1 MGATQT
7 GDVVFEPK
15 VWNDH
20 INAYFDRKMGIGQ
33 LALMDKTLEAEGSG
47 ETKNFPY
54 FKAIGDAQEPAQDE
68 GLEVEPLKD
77 DSFSVTVKEIG
88 KAVGWKDKSIK
99 KSAASRAKQ
108 EAEAQSQIARVL
120 AEKVD
125 KDLITTINAGGAS
138 TPGYVA
144 TTAAET
150 CSIAKLIESKIT
162 AFGDKSN
169 DAVACAMHSH
179 DYLRML
185 TNGDAGFLKADAND
199 PFWNAPGFMGR
210 IGGMALFVLDTM
222 PAVVGGINGKKA
234 WQHFI
239 FKANPFGI
247 YMKQEML
254 LEYDR
259 DILHRENVVASTM
272 WYGTLSLHAKVSPLD
287 YRIAKGA
294 FASSIN
300 V

>member
-1 MGATQT
+1 MSATQT
-7 GDVVFEPK
+7 SDVVFVPK

-20 INAYFDRKMGIGQ
+20 IQAYFDRKMALGQ
-33 LALMDKTLEAEGSG
+33 LALVDKSLQADGSG

-68 GLEVEPLKD
+68 GLEVEALAD

-88 KAVGWKDKSIK
+88 KAVGWKDKAIK
-99 KSAASRAKQ
+99 KSAASRERQ

-125 KDLITTINAGGAS
+125 KDLITLINSGGNSVAGF
-138 TPGYVA
+138 V
-144 TTAAET
+144 TTLNTNT
-150 CSIAKLIESKIT
+150 CSINRLIESKIK
-162 AFGDKSN
+162 AFGDKS
-169 DAVACAMHSH
+169 DQAVAVAMHSY
-179 DYLRML
+179 DFLKLM
-185 TNGDAGFLKADAND
+185 TDSTAGFTKADAND

-210 IGGMALFVLDTM
+210 IAGMALFVLDTM
-222 PAVVGGINGKKA
+222 PVVVGGIDGKRA
-234 WQHFI
+234 YQHFI

-254 LEYDR
+254 IEMDR

-272 WYGTLSLHAKVSPLD
+272 WYGTLSLHAKVASND
-287 YRIAKGA
+287 YRICKGA
-294 FASSIN
+294 FGTDLTI
-300 V
+300 